1 MKLVGHRSTRWFF
14 RDVKFSSPCRESTG
28 VQSSANIF
36 GKSRWTFLKYKTMK
50 WEIKRTHL
58 GSKRSVKNDYFD
70 TRMEVTLYRTGKMS
84 WRPFWCMVQPPQP
97 PLAPP
102 PRTLMGRLIN
112 QDDGLYEQYNSCSH
126 SSATLFGTFP
136 WPQLNDFDVKN
147 HEGTLTFYRRRDWT
161 YDDNFSFL
169 FLNLNRV
176 CTRSIPGNSS
186 MAMFEKKILYVSTKR
201 ALPYEA

>member
-1 MKLVGHRSTRWFF
+1 MIRKWSFAVCCELSFAAAGVSPYCVFARTVHQFCPNNTSFF
-14 RDVKFSSPCRESTG
+14 PTG
-28 VQSSANIF
+28 GAAA
-36 GKSRWTFLKYKTMK
+36 
-50 WEIKRTHL
+50 
-58 GSKRSVKNDYFD
+58 
-70 TRMEVTLYRTGKMS
+70 
-84 WRPFWCMVQPPQP
+84 PP
-97 PLAPP
+97 APP

-176 CTRSIPGNSS
+176 RTRSIPGNSS